1 VIWWPVELIVAQKMS
16 DEGGG
21 ENTSVAGSWTPAILI
36 ITILIVRWLAYS
48 KSDAAIKFRRW
59 LGGKKVQLKKQL
71 GYRDDEK
78 YKMKAGGGADQRL
91 KRQG

>member
-1 VIWWPVELIVAQKMS
+1 MS
-16 DEGGG
+16 DEGAG
-21 ENTSVAGSWTPAILI
+21 EKPSVKGSWTPVILI
-36 ITILIVRWLAYS
+36 LAILIVRWLAYS
-48 KSDAAIKFRRW
+48 KGDAAIKFRRW
-59 LGGKKVQLKKQL
+59 LGGKKVQLKKQF